1 MFEELIK
8 KPIINQTPISYPDMD
23 MEKMKKKY
31 NVNEIVRLNYNE
43 NPLGVSPKAAK
54 AMMNNI
60 INNNFYPEF
69 DGITLRKNLAVF
81 YNNKYNMNFDEENF
95 IIGYGA
101 SGLLSLIGEVFL
113 CYGDELVTS
122 QLTFESYEI
131 SANRNGANYVQVP
144 TKENLQINLDGILE
158 SITKKTKMIIICNP
172 NNPTGM
178 ILKEEEIKDF
188 IMKVPENVIIVVDEA
203 YFEFIDIPNY
213 KSMMQMIGNYPNV
226 IVIRT
231 FSKVY
236 GLAGARVGY
245 AIMNKEISVN
255 LIKGVEFAS
264 SLSALEGAI
273 AALNDVEFIKKAKEV
288 IKEGREYLSKEFK
301 KLGFKV
307 FPTQTNFIYVDTK
320 LDTKFI
326 AEKLK
331 EKGILIRG
339 DLPLS
344 RITVGTMKQNKRLVS
359 AIKDI
364 ISNEVL

>member
-8 KPIINQTPISYPDMD
+8 KPIINQTPISYPDMG
-23 MEKMKKKY
+23 MEKMKRKY
-31 NVNEIVRLNYNE
+31 NVNEIIRLNYNE

-60 INNNFYPEF
+60 SNNNFYPEF
-69 DGITLRKNLAVF
+69 DGITLRKNLADF
-81 YNNKYNMNFDEENF
+81 YNQKYNINFDEENF

-113 CYGDELVTS
+113 CCGDELVTS

-131 SANRNGANYVQVP
+131 SANRNGANYVEVP
-144 TKENLQINLDGILE
+144 TKENLQIDLDGILDA
-158 SITKKTKMIIICNP
+158 ITKKTKMIIICNP

-178 ILKEEEIKDF
+178 ILNEEEIKNF
-188 IMKVPENVIIVVDEA
+188 IMKVPKNVIIIIDEA

-213 KSMMQMIGNYPNV
+213 KSMMQMIDNYPNV
-226 IVIRT
+226 IVVRT

-245 AIMNKEISVN
+245 AIMNKKMSIN

-273 AALNDVEFIKKAKEV
+273 AALDDKEFIKKTKAV
-288 IKEGREYLSKEFK
+288 VKEGREYLAKEFK

-307 FPTQTNFIYVDTK
+307 FPTQTNFIYLDTK
-320 LDTKFI
+320 LGTKFI

-344 RITVGTMKQNKRLVS
+344 RITVGTMQQNTKLIS
-359 AIKDI
+359 ALKNI
-364 ISNEVL
+364 IENETI